1 MDGLEGLAR
10 RESVREVSVPK
21 KAFVKLVS
29 CDGSDLSVVNSAR
42 VSFGKR
48 VEEITDRDERLIS
61 YLIKNKHTSP
71 LRHAHMTFHIRAP
84 IFVLRQWQKHQVGC
98 SWNEMSGR
106 YVKFDNDVYFPESW
120 RGIPEDDV
128 KQGSGGT
135 LEEQGLVDEVY
146 SDAMCI
152 ALASYKQLLSMGVCK
167 EQARLVL
174 PASILT
180 ECWWT
185 ASLQAVLHFLDLR
198 LSKDAQSEIRDFA
211 KEVESLVKQEFPATY
226 KAWRENGS

>member
-1 MDGLEGLAR
+1 MDGLEGLAK
-10 RESVREVSVPK
+10 RESVCEEPFHK
-21 KAFVKLVS
+21 DTFVKLVS
-29 CDGSDLSVVNSAR
+29 CEGSDLSVVNSAR

-48 VEEITDRDERLIS
+48 VDVLTDRDERLIS

-106 YVKFDNDVYFPESW
+106 YVKFDNDIYFPESW
-120 RGIPEDDV
+120 RGVPEGSV
-128 KQGSGGT
+128 KQGSGGD
-135 LEEQGLVDEVY
+135 LEDQDLVNDVY
-146 SDAMCI
+146 SDAVCI
-152 ALASYKQLLSMGVCK
+152 ALASYKELLNMGVCK

-174 PASILT
+174 PASLLT

-185 ASLQAVLHFLDLR
+185 TSLQAVLHFLDLR
-198 LSKDAQSEIRDFA
+198 LAKDAQSEIRSFA
-211 KEVESLVKQEFPATY
+211 EEVESLVRRSFPATY
-226 KAWRENGS
+226 KAWREHGS

>member
-10 RESVREVSVPK
+10 RESVREVSIHK
-21 KAFVKLVS
+21 EAFVKLVS

-152 ALASYKQLLSMGVCK
+152 ALASY
-167 EQARLVL
+167 
-174 PASILT
+174 
-180 ECWWT
+180 
-185 ASLQAVLHFLDLR
+185 
-198 LSKDAQSEIRDFA
+198 
-211 KEVESLVKQEFPATY
+211 
-226 KAWRENGS
+226 